1 MGVFGVGRSGRPWWS
16 VSNVGVLSD
25 TIKTHQRQVKIP
37 LVRIGLRPLLDG
49 SIIIEVMPSVSPFIR
64 LQAPSCFV
72 DRFGNLLAFRFVVAV
87 CLRAASLLR
96 VAVAIDITV
105 FVAVGSSR
113 RRSGLL
119 LW

>member
-16 VSNVGVLSD
+16 VSNVDVLSD

-37 LVRIGLRPLLDG
+37 LVRVGLRPLLDG

-64 LQAPSCFV
+64 LQAPPCLIH
-72 DRFGNLLAFRFVVAV
+72 RFGDLLALRFVVAV
-87 CLRAASLLR
+87 RLRAASFLR
-96 VAVAIDITV
+96 VAVAIAITMA
-105 FVAVGSSR
+105 VAIDSDWRG
-113 RRSGLL
+113 SGLL